1 MNIALVVAGGTGN
14 RMGQDIPKQFL
25 CVQDKPIIIYT
36 LEALQHHPEI
46 DAIQV
51 VCIDGWQKMLAGYA
65 KQFNITKLRE
75 IITGGATRYASI
87 SAGMHSLWNIAGADV
102 VIVHDAV
109 RPLVTA
115 KALSDTIEVCKR
127 YGNSMT
133 VIPCADT
140 MYSRTD
146 ANSTSENVDRSQLVR
161 GQTPEAVTGRVMREI
176 YAEAEKKGIQLDSI
190 SALQVALGRAIHFA
204 QGSSR
209 NIKLTTTEDIEL
221 FKALLQT
228 KKDAWLK

>member
-36 LEALQHHPEI
+36 LEALQHHTEI

-87 SAGMHSLWNIAGADV
+87 SAGMHSLWNIAGEDV

-140 MYSRTD
+140 MYSRID
-146 ANSTSENVDRSQLVR
+146 MRLEGGAMFDGDPSESWSNSASRSFAVR
-161 GQTPEAVTGRVMREI
+161 NLCR
-176 YAEAEKKGIQLDSI
+176 
-190 SALQVALGRAIHFA
+190 
-204 QGSSR
+204 
-209 NIKLTTTEDIEL
+209 
-221 FKALLQT
+221 
-228 KKDAWLK
+228 

>member
-36 LEALQHHPEI
+36 LEALQCHPEI

-65 KQFNITKLRE
+65 KQFNITKLKG
-75 IITGGATRYASI
+75 IVTGGASRYTSI
-87 SAGMHSLWNIAGADV
+87 ANGMRSLWTAADEDII
-102 VIVHDAV
+102 IVHDAV
-109 RPLVTA
+109 RPLVTE
-115 KALSDTIEVCKR
+115 KALTDTIRVCRK

-133 VIPCADT
+133 ILDCADT
-140 MYSRTD
+140 MYRRTD
-146 ANSTSENVDRSQLVR
+146 ETGTRENVDRSELVR
-161 GQTPEAVTGRVMREI
+161 GQTPEAVSGRVMREV
-176 YAEAEKKGIQLDSI
+176 YAEAEEKGLQLDSI
-190 SALQVALGRAIHFA
+190 SALQVELGREIHFA

-228 KKDAWLK
+228 KKDVWLK